1 MDQPQHTQSDVAH
14 TNALI
19 ERLRERYLKQMTL
32 PRTDAT
38 PLTITE
44 FYRLYRHV
52 IAEGYG
58 Q

>member
-1 MDQPQHTQSDVAH
+1 MEQQQQTQGNIAY
-14 TNALI
+14 TNAII
-19 ERLRERYLKQMTL
+19 ERLRERYLNQMTL
-32 PRTDAT
+32 PRTDAK

>member
-1 MDQPQHTQSDVAH
+1 MEQQQQTQGDVAH
-14 TNALI
+14 TNAII
-19 ERLRERYLKQMTL
+19 ERLRERYLNHMTI
-32 PRTDAT
+32 PSTDAK

-52 IAEGYG
+52 IEEGYG

>member
-1 MDQPQHTQSDVAH
+1 MDQPHHTQGDVAH

-19 ERLRERYLKQMTL
+19 ERLRERYLKHMTV
-32 PRTDAT
+32 PDTDAK
-38 PLTITE
+38 PLTLTQ